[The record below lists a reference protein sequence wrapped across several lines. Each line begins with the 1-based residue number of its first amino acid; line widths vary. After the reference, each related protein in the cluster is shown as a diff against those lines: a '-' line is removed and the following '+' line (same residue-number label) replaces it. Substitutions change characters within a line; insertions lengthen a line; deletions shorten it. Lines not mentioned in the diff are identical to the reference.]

1 MSVNVWPP
9 LLAFLAGAMA
19 TLSPCVLPLLPVV
32 VAAAL
37 ARHRWGPLALAAGLA
52 LSFTTAALLV
62 AGSGLALAPEHL
74 RALGGT
80 GLALSGS
87 VLMSARL
94 QAAFEQRLAV
104 VAAAGGRWSDRLR
117 GHGLKRQFMLGAL
130 LGLIWTP
137 CAGPTLGATLVALT
151 ADKPDWFTLALTMM
165 AYGLGGGAPLLVV
178 GTVTARLTPGVN
190 ADLRRW
196 GRRGR
201 HLLGAA
207 LVLLGVLVVLGLDKR
222 LEAALLARMPAWM
235 ASLGL
240 ML

>member
-1 MSVNVWPP
+1 MSFNAWPP
-9 LLAFLAGAMA
+9 LLAFVAGALA

-37 ARHRWGPLALAAGLA
+37 ARHRWGPLALAGGLA
-52 LSFTTAALLV
+52 LSFTAAALLV

-80 GLALSGS
+80 GLVLSGS
-87 VLMSARL
+87 VLTSARL
-94 QAAFEQRLAV
+94 QAAFERRLAV
-104 VAAAGGRWSDRLR
+104 VEAAGGRWSDRLR
-117 GHGLKRQFMLGAL
+117 GQGLKRQFMLGAL

-151 ADKPDWFTLALTMM
+151 ADEPDWFTLALTMT
-165 AYGLGGGAPLLVV
+165 AYGLGGGAPLLVL
-178 GTVTARLTPGVN
+178 GTVTARLTPDASAHLQRLGH
-190 ADLRRW
+190 
-196 GRRGR
+196 RGR
-201 HLLGAA
+201 QLLGAA

-235 ASLGL
+235 TSLSL
-240 ML
+240 MF